1 MVKIYKKI
9 ATKPFLMSL
18 VFLIVCLSFFVAFL
32 STHFLLVSK
41 LEQIDLLLGLGATEH
56 RVRYFLFITSLLST
70 IATSIIPYLVISII
84 IKWLFNIF
92 HKQKISFLSVVSFSL
107 ILSLASLINTLLNLS
122 ISYFL
127 SPSKVISFTN
137 LSFLFSESSYYY
149 LLFKILDPIL
159 LLQFYLF
166 YKFLF
171 GIAKVTRKTALICS
185 LVWISVCALI
195 TLIGTV
201 FR

>member
-9 ATKPFLMSL
+9 TSKTFLISL
-18 VFLIVCLSFFVAFL
+18 VLSIVCLSFFVAFL
-32 STHFLLVSK
+32 STRFLLINK
-41 LEQIDLLLGLGATEH
+41 PEQIDLLLSLGTTEH
-56 RVRYFLFITSLLST
+56 RIRGFLFITSLLST
-70 IATSIIPYLVISII
+70 IIASIVPYLVISVI
-84 IKWLFNIF
+84 IKRLFDIF
-92 HKQKISFLSVVSFSL
+92 HKQNISFLSVVSFSF
-107 ILSLASLINTLLNLS
+107 ILSLVSLINTLLNLS

-127 SPSKVISFTN
+127 NTSKVISFTN

-149 LLFKILDPIL
+149 LLFKILDPFL

-171 GIAKVTRKTALICS
+171 DIGKVRKKTALICS
-185 LVWISVCALI
+185 LVWVAVCALI